1 MPVHLD
7 EQRMQNVSQVKKR
20 IGSTVV
26 ETKNHDQSNEFHQ
39 EDNFPHLKEDFKE
52 QETTKTREVEKK
64 KIQIISIKMDM

>member
-26 ETKNHDQSNEFHQ
+26 ETKNHDQSIKFHQ
-39 EDNFPHLKEDFKE
+39 EDIFPHLEEDFKE
-52 QETTKTREVEKK
+52 QETTKRRKVEINFPRK
-64 KIQIISIKMDM
+64 SSKMDM